1 LVKGA
6 YRTIA
11 AEGDILLYRREVDGG
26 ALVIALNLGARPVSI
41 ASRSFEFGREIL
53 LSTFL
58 DRPGEVVENTLDL
71 RANEGVILGG
81 TAHDG

>member
-1 LVKGA
+1 MKGA
-6 YRTIA
+6 YRPIA
-11 AEGDILLYRREVDGG
+11 AEGDLLLYRREGDGG
-26 ALVIALNLGARPVSI
+26 ALVVALNLGAKPASI
-41 ASRSFEFGREIL
+41 ASTSIGAGREIL

-58 DRPGEVVENTLDL
+58 DRPGEVVEDTLDL